1 MTIND
6 TRLPP
11 RIVGKTAIVIASG
24 AIVSLFLLVIAFRI
38 NPDLSDVDVLVIVAV
53 KLIFSLG
60 AVALTSFFILTFERA
75 GGSHWSGPR
84 FILPLLGAMGAAAAG
99 MAADPSWNE
108 MLARGQWLDCL
119 VAVPIMIIA
128 PFLIMMLMVRM
139 VAQPVDI
146 VNAGAKIGLIAAG
159 VSVIAYSLHCTV
171 DPAPLV
177 ALWFGATS
185 ILAMLA
191 GAKLEARLFRVQLP
205 ER

>member
-6 TRLPP
+6 TRVPP

-38 NPDLSDVDVLVIVAV
+38 NPDLSDADVFLIVAA
-53 KLIFSLG
+53 KLVFNLG
-60 AVALTSFFILTFERA
+60 AVALTSFFLSTLGRA

-84 FILPLLGAMGAAAAG
+84 FILPLLGAMVVAG
-99 MAADPSWNE
+99 VSMVADPSWYE

-119 VAVPIMIIA
+119 VAVPIMIIV
-128 PFLIMMLMVRM
+128 PFIIIMLTVRM
-139 VAQPVDI
+139 VAQPVDLAD
-146 VNAGAKIGLIAAG
+146 AGAMIGLIAAG

-177 ALWFGATS
+177 AVWFAATS